1 MTPTLLATL
10 DRFINRVRRRLFG
23 DRLLHAVGVG
33 LSAGLAV
40 GLVWL
45 LAEPWLL
52 AAPPD
57 GLRWWVLSSAA
68 GLGLI
73 AGAGWAFV
81 GRPTREAA
89 ALELDRRFDLRERVT
104 TALGLQPDERETSAG
119 QALLT
124 DASAKVEGIRV
135 GEKFPIRP
143 RWSLGGVPV
152 LAALIAAAVFF
163 YHPDTSSASNDENPA
178 AAAAAKK
185 LATKVPGDAAKLPTQ
200 PFTKQ
205 VVSDQLDRKKSAELQ
220 KLEAELN
227 ATMEKWRQNEPKD
240 EQQAREKV
248 TELTALE
255 EKLKKF
261 KEQEYQKL
269 KQAERQLQQLDRLTR
284 EKEFEDGPAKEFNEA
299 LSKGNLKKAQEDVE
313 ELRKKAKEQK
323 LDAKDLERLDGQ
335 LKEMAK
341 QLRDDKQNK
350 EKADKLQKKID
361 QAKKEGKDAE
371 GLERELD
378 QLKAEMKQSAE
389 QTEKL
394 AEKMEKLRQLAEK
407 GDLEE
412 LTEELQQMGSQL
424 KGLEQEVQDLED
436 ADDFL
441 QRLREEL
448 GKACKKCQGEGK
460 NDGTPKPKDD
470 AEWTPNG
477 NPGLGKRGEDKD
489 AKTNNK
495 DERVRG
501 LFDKNGQKR
510 YAGAV
515 KGPSFTKKSTVEL
528 DQQIQQAAQE
538 APQAMDSQQVPKE
551 AQAGVKEYFEKIGG
565 TKK

>member
-10 DRFINRVRRRLFG
+10 DRFIARGRRRLFG
-23 DRLLHAVGVG
+23 DRLLHAVGIG

-40 GLVWL
+40 GFLWL

-52 AAPPD
+52 TAPPA
-57 GLRWWVLSSAA
+57 GLRWIVLTVATGM
-68 GLGLI
+68 GLF
-73 AGAGWAFV
+73 AGAVWAAV
-81 GRPTREAA
+81 GRPSREAA

-104 TALGLQPDERETSAG
+104 TALGLLPAERETSAG

-124 DASAKVEGIRV
+124 DASAKVAGLRV

-143 RWSLGGVPV
+143 RWPLGGVPV

-163 YHPDTSSASNDENPA
+163 YHPDTSTASGEDPTPD
-178 AAAAAKK
+178 AAKR
-185 LATKVPGDAAKLPTQ
+185 LATKLPADAAKLPAQ
-200 PFTKQ
+200 SFTKQ
-205 VVSDQLDRKKSAELQ
+205 VVADQLDRTKSAALQ
-220 KLEAELN
+220 KLEDELN

-261 KEQEYQKL
+261 KESEYQKL
-269 KQAERQLQQLDRLTR
+269 KQAEKQLQQLEQLTR
-284 EKEFEDGPAKEFNEA
+284 EKEFEDGPAKDLNDA
-299 LSKGNLKKAQEDVE
+299 LSKGNLKKAVE
-313 ELRKKAKEQK
+313 QVDELRKKAKEQK
-323 LDAKDLERLDGQ
+323 LDAKDLDRLDNQ

-341 QLRDDKQNK
+341 QLRTDKQGK
-350 EKADKLQKKID
+350 EKADQLQKKINE
-361 QAKKEGKDAE
+361 AKKEGKDAE
-371 GLERELD
+371 ALERELE
-378 QLKAEMKQSAE
+378 QLKAEMKQSGD
-389 QTEKL
+389 QMEKL
-394 AEKMEKLRQLAEK
+394 AQKMEKLRQLAEK

-412 LTEELQQMGSQL
+412 MAEELKQMGDQL
-424 KGLEQEVQDLED
+424 KGVEQEVQDLED
-436 ADDFL
+436 ADDYL
-441 QRLREEL
+441 QKLRDEL
-448 GKACKKCQGEGK
+448 KKACKQCKGEGK
-460 NDGTPKPKDD
+460 DGELKHGDE
-470 AEWTPNG
+470 AEWKPVG
-477 NPGLGKRGEDKD
+477 NQAIGKRNEDKD

-495 DERVRG
+495 DERLRG
-501 LFDKNGQKR
+501 LFDKTGQKR

-528 DQQIQQAAQE
+528 GQQIQQAAQE